1 MNYTLMDS
9 IIIVLLCITVSFS
22 PFTANA
28 DNKNNTDVY
37 EKLFEVTGGKAQ
49 FEQMVDLYIN
59 QMQIGFSQGV
69 QRAIEKSEN
78 NSPEEREE
86 IIKLLDKSI
95 QNFMKE
101 MKTELP
107 KVMSYEKL
115 LKEVYIPI
123 YAKHFTTDEI
133 EEVISFYEGPTGK
146 KFIQE
151 NPIIIQ
157 EAMIIINQKYT
168 PKLSELGQNIGA
180 KEGTKIENELAN
192 LLKK

>member
-49 FEQMVDLYIN
+49 FEQMIDLYIN

-133 EEVISFYEGPTGK
+133 EEVISFYEGTTGK

-151 NPIIIQ
+151 NPIII
-157 EAMIIINQKYT
+157 
-168 PKLSELGQNIGA
+168 
-180 KEGTKIENELAN
+180 
-192 LLKK
+192 